1 VVGVGGRLVSAAAL
15 MLVAVRIAQCSI
27 NFSATIRLPMVA
39 GWDHLLPARFG
50 KLHPRY
56 RTPVFSILVVGGS
69 TLAFAL
75 VTILDVGHQE
85 AYQLLNNIAG
95 IFYALTYVVMFAIPL
110 KDPSAPGSVR
120 GASFSGLAM
129 TLLYIALSI
138 FPIIE
143 VKNRG
148 VFTAKIIG
156 VVLLANLAGAVF
168 YWRARSRT
176 L

>member
-1 VVGVGGRLVSAAAL
+1 
-15 MLVAVRIAQCSI
+15 
-27 NFSATIRLPMVA
+27 
-39 GWDHLLPARFG
+39 
-50 KLHPRY
+50 
-56 RTPVFSILVVGGS
+56 VFSILVVGGS

-85 AYQLLNNIAG
+85 AFQLLNNIAG

-110 KDPSAPGSVR
+110 KDPSAPGTVR
-120 GASFSGLAM
+120 GAAFSGLAM

-156 VVLLANLAGAVF
+156 VVLLANLAAQSSTGAPDHAHPKNSFSPMFSYLRDIIRSLKSRHRVF
-168 YWRARSRT
+168 
-176 L
+176 